1 MALITLAVALLLAR
15 LDFSETLVTLQD
27 YVDLKTYEWFIE
39 ECVRRFTDSLDYH
52 KMGLNFMEL
61 EWKFREIFQWGGFI
75 PQDKTPHC
83 DESGRIVEL

>member
-1 MALITLAVALLLAR
+1 
-15 LDFSETLVTLQD
+15 
-27 YVDLKTYEWFIE
+27 
-39 ECVRRFTDSLDYH
+39 
-52 KMGLNFMEL
+52 MGLNFMEL